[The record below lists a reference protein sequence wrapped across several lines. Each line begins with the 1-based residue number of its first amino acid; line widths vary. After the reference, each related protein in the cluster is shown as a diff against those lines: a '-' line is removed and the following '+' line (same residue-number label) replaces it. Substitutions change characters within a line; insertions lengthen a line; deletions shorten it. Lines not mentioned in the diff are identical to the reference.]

1 MQLALVVGFA
11 ESLAVSCTERLGG
24 AGFVVTRAAHGPAA
38 CERAKHLRPHLIV
51 VSRSLWS
58 GEKRALVETA
68 HSLAARVVE
77 AASLADIDGALAS

>member
-11 ESLAVSCTERLGG
+11 ESTAIRCAQHLGG
-24 AGFVVTRAAHGPAA
+24 AGFVVTRAAHGPLA

-58 GEKRALVETA
+58 SEKRALLDA
-68 HSLAARVVE
+68 AKALAVRVVE
-77 AASLADIDGALAS
+77 ASDASEIDLALAR